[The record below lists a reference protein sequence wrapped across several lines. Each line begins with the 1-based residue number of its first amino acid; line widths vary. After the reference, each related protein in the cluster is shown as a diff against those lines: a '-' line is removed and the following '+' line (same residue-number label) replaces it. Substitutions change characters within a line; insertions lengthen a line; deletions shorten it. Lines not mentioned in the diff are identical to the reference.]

1 MALYD
6 KSVRL
11 LLWDMVDD
19 LSIKEGEIITKQQ
32 VINWFR
38 TKYPKV
44 KEGTI
49 AAHLIRLS
57 VNAPSR
63 HHYNAKA
70 GEDDLFYQID
80 GSHFRL
86 YDSKIDL
93 LALGNDNLSSLE
105 IDAEEAVESLTGTEF
120 AYERDLKYFLAKNLT
135 LIEPSLRLFED
146 EGITGLEFPVG
157 GRFIDI
163 LAVDARNN
171 LVVIEL
177 KVSKGYDRVVGQ
189 LLRYMAWLEQNQAD
203 PGQQVRGIIIARDIS
218 EDLKLACLRVTDV
231 SLFEYELSVT
241 LRRVNQSSFATS

>member
-6 KSVRL
+6 KPVRL
-11 LLWDMVDD
+11 LLWDMVND
-19 LSIKEGEIITKQQ
+19 LSLKKGEIITKQQ
-32 VINWFR
+32 VINWFK

-63 HHYNAKA
+63 HHYNAKM

-86 YDSKIDL
+86 YDSDIDPL
-93 LALGNDNLSSLE
+93 TLSSDNVPPLE
-105 IDAEEAVESLTGTEF
+105 TDLEEAAESLMGAEF
-120 AYERDLKYFLAKNLT
+120 AYERDLKHFLAKNLT
-135 LIEPSLRLFED
+135 LIEPRLRLFED
-146 EGITGLEFPVG
+146 EGITGLEFPAG

-163 LAVDARNN
+163 LAVDALNN
-171 LVVIEL
+171 FVVIEL
-177 KVSKGYDRVVGQ
+177 KVSKGYDRVMGQ
-189 LLRYMAWLEQNQAD
+189 LLRYMAWIEQNQAE
-203 PGQQVRGIIIARDIS
+203 PNQQVRGIIIAREIS
-218 EDLKLACLRVTDV
+218 ADLQLACSRVTGV

-241 LRRVNQSSFATS
+241 LRRVN

>member
-6 KSVRL
+6 KPVRL
-11 LLWDMVDD
+11 LFWDMVADIS
-19 LSIKEGEIITKQQ
+19 LKKGEVLTKQQ
-32 VINWFR
+32 VIDWFGA
-38 TKYPKV
+38 KYPRV
-44 KEGTI
+44 KQGTI

-86 YDSKIDL
+86 YDAAVDRL
-93 LALGNDNLSSLE
+93 NLIQNEEPLPE
-105 IDAEEAVESLTGTEF
+105 IEPEEAADTLTGAEF
-120 AYERDLKYFLAKNLT
+120 AYERDLKHFLAKNLS
-135 LIEPSLRLFED
+135 LVEPGLRLFEE

-163 LAVDARNN
+163 LAIDAQGNF
-171 LVVIEL
+171 VVIEL

-189 LLRYMAWLEQNQAD
+189 LLRYMAWIAQNQAE
-203 PGQQVRGIIIARDIS
+203 PYQQVRGVIVAREIS
-218 EDLKLACLRVTDV
+218 EDLRLACSRVVDV
-231 SLFEYELSVT
+231 SLFEYELAVT
-241 LRRVNQSSFATS
+241 LRRIN